1 MNNLD
6 VSCDYTQRLTSELI
20 TIPSITKNDYKIVEK
35 WFTSLNNITTDNFKP
50 ILQVGEF
57 LNNNLIVYNLYI

>member
-1 MNNLD
+1 MD
-6 VSCDYTQRLTSELI
+6 VSCDYMQRLTSELI

-35 WFTSLNNITTDNFKP
+35 CFTSLNNITTDNFKP

-57 LNNNLIVYNLYI
+57 FK